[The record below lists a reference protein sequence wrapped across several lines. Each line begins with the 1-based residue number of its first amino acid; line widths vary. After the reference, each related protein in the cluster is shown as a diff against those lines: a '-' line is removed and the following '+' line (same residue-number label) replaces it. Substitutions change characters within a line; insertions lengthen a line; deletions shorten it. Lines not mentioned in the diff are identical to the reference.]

1 VRKNASPTGPP
12 TPGNWFDNME
22 NGINGWTSSGL
33 WHQVNNIPTCIPP
46 GYSSPTHSWYY
57 GQDAT
62 CNYDTGTTN
71 SGDLTSATIQGA
83 TSSSNLSFYYF
94 RQVESYSGPYD
105 ITRVDVSGNGGPWT
119 QVWYKDSSYT
129 SENAWTASGN
139 ISLSAFNGQDIRLRF
154 FFNTVDSVAN
164 NFKGWAIDDVG
175 VSNVQ
180 IPTSCTTA
188 SAAPGKVLNNLT
200 INKSGSNL
208 VLNWQAPGGSCNV
221 SAYGVYRGTIQS
233 PWSYN
238 YSSLTCTATTTSYTT
253 AADTGNYYFI
263 VVPLN
268 TTNEGSYGTDSSGN
282 QRPPAASP
290 CKPQNLSPC

>member
-1 VRKNASPTGPP
+1 LKDNFENGL
-12 TPGNWFDNME
+12 GNWPASANWQISTAQSHSPVNSAWSNNVINQCDTLTLTNFLTPPAGSNPTLTFWTYYNIETGWDGGIVE
-22 NGINGWTSSGL
+22 ASSNGTTWAKLTLTPNYPGSTNSSTPACIGTSQACFSG
-33 WHQVNNIPTCIPP
+33 
-46 GYSSPTHSWYY
+46 
-57 GQDAT
+57 
-62 CNYDTGTTN
+62 TGTTW
-71 SGDLTSATIQGA
+71 TQYSA
-83 TSSSNLSFYYF
+83 NLSAYAGGNLKIRYRFASDSS
-94 RQVESYSGPYD
+94 VN
-105 ITRVDVSGNGGPWT
+105 NGG
-119 QVWYKDSSYT
+119 WY
-129 SENAWTASGN
+129 
-139 ISLSAFNGQDIRLRF
+139 
-154 FFNTVDSVAN
+154 V
-164 NFKGWAIDDVG
+164 DDVLIQWG
-175 VSNVQ
+175 N
-180 IPTSCTTA
+180 SCTTA